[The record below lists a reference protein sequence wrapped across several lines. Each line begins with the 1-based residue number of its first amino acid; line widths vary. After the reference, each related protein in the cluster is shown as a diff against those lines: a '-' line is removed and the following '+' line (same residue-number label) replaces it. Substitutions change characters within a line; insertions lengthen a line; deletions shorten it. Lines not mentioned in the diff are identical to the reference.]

1 MSIDMFSEDAHSI
14 RQLIPLSRISKAK
27 FAALCEQVSVEQ
39 SKAGVFLFRQGD
51 TENDL
56 IYLLDGRISLQTDEF
71 RVDIIE
77 SGTDSARFALAHQI
91 PRKIDA
97 QAESNIRFLRLNAD
111 MIKSLTNDFKEEESS
126 YMVVDEQEE
135 NDNDWMTTL
144 LKSPIFRALPP
155 ANLQQIIISLEEK
168 TYQKGEIIIEQGAPG
183 DYYYL
188 IKSGECLV
196 TRKPS
201 PNAKAIKLGQLRN
214 QDTFGEDSLLSD
226 EPRNVSV
233 IALTDVSLLRLNKE
247 KFISLIKTPS
257 LKFINYQ
264 QAQSEMAKGTI
275 LMDVRA
281 PDEFQK
287 NHLEN
292 SINIPFFSLRM
303 HLKTLHKKQPVIVVC
318 KNGKTSEAAAFLL
331 LRNKINALILAG
343 GIEKASALTNNSKAS
358 FIIDDGV
365 ETIVNTQS
373 ADTPFIESDNTE
385 NPPEE
390 DKSQIHQLKQTIL
403 LLQEKCRT
411 LTAEKEEISK
421 KYRLLYKKTEQL
433 NAILSSLKNGDQ
445 Q

>member
-14 RQLIPLSRISKAK
+14 RQLVPLSRISKAN
-27 FAALCEQVSVEQ
+27 FTALCEQASVEQ
-39 SKAGVFLFRQGD
+39 GETGTFLFKQGD
-51 TENDL
+51 TENNL
-56 IYLLDGRISLQTDEF
+56 IYLLDGQVSLKTDEF
-71 RVDIIE
+71 KVETIE
-77 SGTDSARFALAHQI
+77 SGTDAARFALAHQI

-111 MIKSLTNDFKEEESS
+111 MIKSLINDFKEQESS
-126 YMVVDEQEE
+126 YMVVDEPDE

-168 TYQKGEIIIEQGAPG
+168 NYQKGDTIIEQGVPG

-196 TRKPS
+196 TRRPS
-201 PNAKAIKLGQLRN
+201 PNAKAIKLGHLKN
-214 QDTFGEDSLLSD
+214 QDTFGEDSLLSG

-247 KFISLIKTPS
+247 KFINLIKTPS
-257 LKFINYQ
+257 LKFITYQ
-264 QAQSEMAKGTI
+264 QAKNEMAKGTI
-275 LMDVRA
+275 LMDVRT

-287 NHLEN
+287 KHLEN

-318 KNGKTSEAAAFLL
+318 ENGKISQAAAFLL
-331 LRNKINALILAG
+331 LRNKINTLILEG
-343 GIEKASALTNNSKAS
+343 GIEKVPDLTANSKAS
-358 FIIDDGV
+358 FSIDDGI
-365 ETIVNTQS
+365 ETIVTPQS
-373 ADTPFIESDNTE
+373 ADTLLSESNTAE
-385 NPPEE
+385 NPQNDEQ
-390 DKSQIHQLKQTIL
+390 SQIQQLKQTIL

-421 KYRLLYKKTEQL
+421 KYKLLYKKTEQL
-433 NAILSSLKNGDQ
+433 NTILHSLKNGDQ
-445 Q
+445 